1 MLKLY
6 TERVRLVTFTRNKN
20 MRDLFEILKG
30 IGVWIRYLLTPVNIV
45 VILLLALLILSGCTS
60 KSKPEPAVKV
70 VIQEVKVPITLPCI
84 DKSDLPA
91 RTDYVTIQ
99 VKRSDNPIV
108 KVRKMDKLV
117 QQQDGYIGVL
127 EKALNGCSKE

>member
-6 TERVRLVTFTRNKN
+6 TKRVLLVTFTRNKN
-20 MRDLFEILKG
+20 MRDLVEILKN
-30 IGVWIRYLLTPVNIV
+30 IVMWIRYLLTPVNIV
-45 VILLLALLILSGCTS
+45 IVLLFALLILSGCTS
-60 KSKPEPAVKV
+60 KPEPAVKV
-70 VIQEVKVPITLPCI
+70 VVQEMKVPITLPCI

-91 RTDYVTIQ
+91 RTDYVTINI
-99 VKRSDNPIV
+99 KKSDNPVV

>member
-20 MRDLFEILKG
+20 MRDLIEILNSIG
-30 IGVWIRYLLTPVNIV
+30 IWIRYLLTPVNIAI
-45 VILLLALLILSGCTS
+45 ILLLALLILSGCTS
-60 KSKPEPAVKV
+60 KPEPAVKV
-70 VIQEVKVPITLPCI
+70 VVQEVKVPVYMPCI
-84 DKSDLPA
+84 DKKDLPV

-99 VKRSDNPIV
+99 VKKSDNPVV
-108 KVRKMDKLV
+108 KVRKISILT

>member
-20 MRDLFEILKG
+20 MRDLIEILKNMCM
-30 IGVWIRYLLTPVNIV
+30 WIRYLLTPVNIV
-45 VILLLALLILSGCTS
+45 IVLLFALLILSGCTS
-60 KSKPEPAVKV
+60 KPEPAVKV
-70 VIQEVKVPITLPCI
+70 VVQEMKVPITLPCI

-91 RTDYVTIQ
+91 RTDYVTINI
-99 VKRSDNPIV
+99 KKSDNPVV

>member
-20 MRDLFEILKG
+20 MRDLIEILKN
-30 IGVWIRYLLTPVNIV
+30 ICMWIRYLLTPVNIV
-45 VILLLALLILSGCTS
+45 IVLLFALLILSGCTS
-60 KSKPEPAVKV
+60 KPEPAVKV
-70 VIQEVKVPITLPCI
+70 VVQEMKVPITLPCI

-91 RTDYVTIQ
+91 RTDYVTINI
-99 VKRSDNPIV
+99 KKSDSPVV

>member
-6 TERVRLVTFTRNKN
+6 TKRVRLVTFTRNKN
-20 MRDLFEILKG
+20 MRDLVEILRSIG
-30 IGVWIRYLLTPVNIV
+30 IWIRYLLTPVNIV
-45 VILLLALLILSGCTS
+45 IVLLFALLILSGCTS
-60 KSKPEPAVKV
+60 KPEPAVKV
-70 VIQEVKVPITLPCI
+70 VVQEMKVPITLPCI

-91 RTDYVTIQ
+91 RTDYVTINI
-99 VKRSDNPIV
+99 KKSDNPVV

>member
-1 MLKLY
+1 MK
-6 TERVRLVTFTRNKN
+6 
-20 MRDLFEILKG
+20 DLMEILKSVG
-30 IGVWIRYLLTPVNIV
+30 MWIRYLLTPVNIV
-45 VILLLALLILSGCTS
+45 IVLLFALLILSGCTS
-60 KSKPEPAVKV
+60 KPEPAVKV
-70 VIQEVKVPITLPCI
+70 VVQEMKVPITLPCI
-84 DKSDLPA
+84 DKSDLPT